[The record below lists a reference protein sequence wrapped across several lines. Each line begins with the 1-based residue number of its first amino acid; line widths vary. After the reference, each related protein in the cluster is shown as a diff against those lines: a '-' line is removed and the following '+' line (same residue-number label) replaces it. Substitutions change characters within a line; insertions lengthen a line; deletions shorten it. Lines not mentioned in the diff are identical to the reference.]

1 MKIFTKQLKV
11 VAISSLL
18 SISALVGLSSC
29 GENSGNGFPSIG
41 DDEKAKIGVLVSDTN
56 GDEAKA
62 FRNYYESYIEK
73 QYNVDFT
80 YTEALEDAAGERSA
94 IETFAAQGYH
104 AVISLSA
111 SDRAMQIETCETNK
125 IYYAVAS
132 GVLDDDQY
140 TKYASYDCFV
150 GQIGPDMKT
159 EYEAGKAMGEYYKN
173 TVKVKSVALY
183 GAFIPNPMHVYRVAG
198 TLAGL
203 GLTYD
208 SSSDMTTVA
217 TQLFKDQSV
226 DLTKVKGD
234 IELKSYVQGFNP
246 DTVYSEVGGAIA
258 QGIDAFLSVG
268 MATTFFSSVFSG
280 ANVNYSDIDSFTAG
294 NVAQMSQEGGKLT
307 YLAGKYASSIG
318 PIFAATYNAI
328 HGNVIKDGDKA
339 ISLGQ
344 SYGVA
349 TDASTAGKFQVA
361 DSGDNPIIN
370 KSLLDT
376 IIGKNVTFDQF
387 KAFVETDRTPK

>member
-1 MKIFTKQLKV
+1 MQILKKKTTL
-11 VAISSLL
+11 AAFAGFMSL
-18 SISALVGLSSC
+18 SALALTSC
-29 GENSGNGFPSIG
+29 GETGNGFPSIG

-62 FRNYYESYIEK
+62 FRNYYENYIAK
-73 QYNVDFT
+73 NYNVEFA
-80 YTEALEDAAGERSA
+80 YTDALEDAAGERTA
-94 IETFAAQGYH
+94 IEKFAAQGYH
-104 AVISLSA
+104 AIISLSA
-111 SDRAMQIETCETNK
+111 NDRAMQVETCESNK
-125 IYYAVAS
+125 LYYAVAS

-150 GQIGPDMKT
+150 GQIGPDMVT
-159 EYEAGKAMGEYYKN
+159 EYNAGKAMGEYYKN

-203 GLTYD
+203 GLTYS
-208 SSSDMTTVA
+208 SSSDMATVVGS
-217 TQLFKDQSV
+217 LFQDQSV
-226 DLTKVKGD
+226 DLSKVSGD
-234 IELKSYVQGFNP
+234 ISLKAYVQGFNP
-246 DTVYSEVGGAIA
+246 ETVYGEVGGAIA

-268 MATTFFSSVFSG
+268 MATTFFSSVFAG

-294 NVAQMSQEGGKLT
+294 NVSQMSQEGGKLT

-328 HGNVIKDGDKA
+328 HGNVIKDDGKA
-339 ISLGQ
+339 ISIGQ
-344 SYGVA
+344 GYGVA
-349 TDASTAGKFQVA
+349 TDATTAAKFQTA

-376 IIGKNVTFDQF
+376 IIGKDVTFAQF